1 MAMVNDE
8 IAQDVELKADEIKA
22 KLLDPSLSANQR
34 KKCRKKLSRLFNMVY
49 MSSCLDTNETVYE
62 ILNLMAF
69 AWRAGWC
76 SIVERRIQQ

>member
-1 MAMVNDE
+1 MSMVNDG

-49 MSSCLDTNETVYE
+49 MSDESWLMSWY
-62 ILNLMAF
+62 LNVM
-69 AWRAGWC
+69 
-76 SIVERRIQQ
+76 S